1 MSMTSAASGVGSRGA
16 EVAVAG
22 RQRRGALSHRAG
34 TAAEDSVA
42 RHYAAGG
49 FGISDRRW
57 RGVSGEIDLVTRQG
71 DGLVFVE
78 VKRSRSFAE
87 AAERVTQ
94 RQIARIVAA
103 ASEYLAQM
111 PLGQAT
117 PVRFDVALVNGTG
130 EVEVLENAF

>member
-1 MSMTSAASGVGSRGA
+1 MSRTSAAFGEGARGI

-22 RQRRGALSHRAG
+22 RQRRGARSHRSG

-57 RGVSGEIDLVTRQG
+57 RGASGEIDLVTRLG

-87 AAERVTQ
+87 AAQRVTQ
-94 RQIARIVAA
+94 RQIERITAA

-130 EVEVLENAF
+130 EIQVLENAF